1 MRRLQ
6 HGGWLLPG
14 ALTGYLW
21 IKGGQSHLPGW
32 SCPLRALSGIPCPTC
47 FLTRATELALRGD
60 LQGSLQHHAFGP
72 PVAITLVAWSVLAL
86 GQRRLRPVLPIPRAW
101 RPGWP
106 LALGIAVAMLSYW
119 LARLSLHAFPSP

>member
-1 MRRLQ
+1 M
-6 HGGWLLPG
+6 
-14 ALTGYLW
+14 
-21 IKGGQSHLPGW
+21 
-32 SCPLRALSGIPCPTC
+32 
-47 FLTRATELALRGD
+47 
-60 LQGSLQHHAFGP
+60 
-72 PVAITLVAWSVLAL
+72 AITLVAWSVLAL